1 MNASAAPPPG
11 PGTSA
16 RVSSSQAADILG
28 VKIET
33 VYAYV
38 SRGLLQA
45 IPASDRTGG
54 RRSEFDRRTVEQ
66 VAARHRRG
74 GRAGALEVHVETEL
88 TMLDPAGRLYY
99 RGHDAGALARTSTF
113 EDVAALLWDTAPD
126 DGTWTLDG
134 ATAEA
139 ISAAV
144 AATTGPA
151 TTRMDR
157 TRLALTVAAGF
168 DPARA
173 DRRVEHVRSAGRT
186 MIAAGVHAQPRLG
199 DPVGERI
206 VHRLWASLSPRAPS
220 DAELATTD
228 AALVLLADHELAP
241 STLAARV
248 AASAWSDP
256 YLVALAGL
264 AAVSGSLHGRTSTPA
279 AHMLQAAIRSGDP
292 RRAVAEAAGAADAS
306 LPGFGHKVY
315 VGTDPRAET
324 LLDLVADLDSPRWP
338 LVDATLTAGTRF
350 TGHDANVDFALAAFV
365 VCAELPDDAG
375 ELVFGLA
382 RLAGVVG
389 HAIEEY
395 RHRLRFRPRAV
406 YTGASPFPADRDGD
420 GPT

>member
-1 MNASAAPPPG
+1 
-11 PGTSA
+11 
-16 RVSSSQAADILG
+16 
-28 VKIET
+28 
-33 VYAYV
+33 
-38 SRGLLQA
+38 
-45 IPASDRTGG
+45 
-54 RRSEFDRRTVEQ
+54 
-66 VAARHRRG
+66 
-74 GRAGALEVHVETEL
+74 
-88 TMLDPAGRLYY
+88 
-99 RGHDAGALARTSTF
+99 
-113 EDVAALLWDTAPD
+113 
-126 DGTWTLDG
+126 
-134 ATAEA
+134 
-139 ISAAV
+139 
-144 AATTGPA
+144 
-151 TTRMDR
+151 MDR
-157 TRLALTVAAGF
+157 TRIALTVAAGF

-186 MIAAGVHAQPRLG
+186 MIVAGVHAQPWLG
-199 DPVGERI
+199 DPVGDRI

-220 DAELATTD
+220 DAELATTE

-264 AAVSGSLHGRTSTPA
+264 AAVSGSLHGRTSTPVA
-279 AHMLQAAIRSGDP
+279 LMLRAAIQSDDP

-324 LLDLVADLDSPRWP
+324 LLDLVAELDSPRWP

-375 ELVFGLA
+375 EVVFGLA

-389 HAIEEY
+389 HTIEETGTGCDSGRARSTRECRRSRPMGTATGRCNARSAGRSCGPGSVRARAPTSRY
-395 RHRLRFRPRAV
+395 SARRRRWPRTGCAAHRRRA
-406 YTGASPFPADRDGD
+406 
-420 GPT
+420 